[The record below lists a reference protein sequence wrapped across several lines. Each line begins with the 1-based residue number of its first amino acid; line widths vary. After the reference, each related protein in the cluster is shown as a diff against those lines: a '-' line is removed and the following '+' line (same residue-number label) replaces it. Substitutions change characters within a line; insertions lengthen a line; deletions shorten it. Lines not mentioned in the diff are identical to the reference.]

1 MIDNLSCLYYRYIL
15 CKYVYMYA
23 YYRKRE
29 SRTCGLIAELT
40 LNFKVFILELLI
52 CL

>member
-1 MIDNLSCLYYRYIL
+1 MIDNLVYIIDTYYISM
-15 CKYVYMYA
+15 YMYA

-29 SRTCGLIAELT
+29 PRTCGLIAELT
-40 LNFKVFILELLI
+40 LNFKVSILELLI